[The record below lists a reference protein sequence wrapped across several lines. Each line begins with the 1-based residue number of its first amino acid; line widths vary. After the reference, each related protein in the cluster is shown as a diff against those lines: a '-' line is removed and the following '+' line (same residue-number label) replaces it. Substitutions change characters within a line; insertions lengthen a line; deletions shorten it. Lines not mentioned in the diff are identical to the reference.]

1 MEHRRL
7 VRPGAVLFP
16 THVFV
21 ITSAFMALIGAF
33 VLTQLNLL
41 GAGQHFVMACCS
53 PPGDRARA

>member
-1 MEHRRL
+1 L

-41 GAGQHFVMACCS
+41 APDSISSWRCCS